1 MLGGAKGPPYARCV
15 PDDGELI
22 GHHGLFSLIH
32 RSLEADLAKL
42 ETAVDDLTLG
52 DRVERGRKMDHWFRG
67 YARVVRHHHR
77 VEHELFWTALEKDL
91 GPQPALAQLAEDF
104 AALDA
109 ALDAVRKG
117 FWRFRHVREFV
128 VPQQELVGL
137 IGQARAALR
146 TYLEHEE
153 AGLVAPFRAHY
164 VNGEFPKV
172 HSKITAGLGVGG
184 TAFAVPWALGG
195 LTEDER
201 RELLP
206 QVPAP
211 LRLMYR
217 ACQLAY
223 QRKAAALNLWSP
235 KSLRFDPVAG

>member
-1 MLGGAKGPPYARCV
+1 MSSNEAPAGGAAAPK
-15 PDDGELI
+15 DGELI
-22 GHHGLFSLIH
+22 GHHGLFTLVH

-42 ETAVDDLTLG
+42 ETAVDDLTLA

-67 YARVVRHHHR
+67 YAKVLRHHHR
-77 VEHELFWTALEKDL
+77 IEHELFWSALERDA

-104 AALDA
+104 ASLDA
-109 ALDAVRKG
+109 ALEAVRAS

-137 IGQARAALR
+137 IQEARAALR
-146 TYLEHEE
+146 TYLVHEE
-153 AGLVAPFRAHY
+153 AGLVEPFRARY

-172 HSKITAGLGVGG
+172 HAKITAGLGLRG

-195 LTEDER
+195 LTEPER

-223 QRKAAALNLWSP
+223 QRKAAALDLWSP
-235 KSLRFDPVAG
+235 KSLRLGPVEA